1 MATLAQVAL
10 APGPGENAWQV
21 CGILPC
27 IFWSTDE
34 LEAAHACSLSRSE
47 SAKGV
52 DLKRV
57 QDERSHGF
65 NLWKKEGEMSGRCK
79 VREKMV
85 SNQIGAIESIP
96 DCRRKCKAS

>member
-34 LEAAHACSLSRSE
+34 LEEEQAFSLEVGIRE
-47 SAKGV
+47 SG
-52 DLKRV
+52 
-57 QDERSHGF
+57 GF
-65 NLWKKEGEMSGRCK
+65 PASSG
-79 VREKMV
+79 
-85 SNQIGAIESIP
+85 
-96 DCRRKCKAS
+96 